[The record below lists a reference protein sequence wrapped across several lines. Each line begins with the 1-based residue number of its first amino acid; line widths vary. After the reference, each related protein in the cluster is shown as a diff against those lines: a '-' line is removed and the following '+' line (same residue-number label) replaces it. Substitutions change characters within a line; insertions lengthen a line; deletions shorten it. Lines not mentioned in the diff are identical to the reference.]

1 MTENPNKA
9 YNIKIPV
16 YISEKNE
23 EQAGMFEPLSFDE
36 MIKLLGAKIDDYNL
50 NPVNVTN
57 DKRNKTVIKE
67 IEKVDYSIVNLGTEK
82 GLLLKITASNTN
94 FFDGYYKSQTDEK
107 EKINLQKSDKLG
119 SDNNFILLYPK
130 ITGYQTSFFKYEW
143 IILVYEDPNKE
154 ANEIISIA
162 KIVLKKILNI
172 SIANVK
178 LPDLVDKLNQ
188 ISIIPELQLKLST
201 IEYEDSDVDND
212 LVEYLFESK
221 IIKQKENTFLNVP
234 FQKVKEIIESL
245 KFAEKYR
252 KKRIKII
259 NGKNEIKIFQE
270 QVNEA
275 EEKLKTTI
283 EEIFN
288 QNSIIYQNDIDKEL
302 IYKEDFIVE
311 KLKPILDNYLIS
323 YAEH

>member
-1 MTENPNKA
+1 MEEKKDKT

-16 YISEKNE
+16 YISEKSE
-23 EQAGMFEPLSFDE
+23 EKAGIFEPLSFDE
-36 MIKLLGAKIDDYNL
+36 MIKLLADKIDSYNQ

-67 IEKVDYSIVNLGTEK
+67 IEKVDYSIVPLGSEK
-82 GLLLKITASNTN
+82 GILLKITASNTN
-94 FFDGYYKSQTDEK
+94 FFDGYYKSEKDED

-130 ITGYQTSFFKYEW
+130 ITGYQTSNFKYEW

-154 ANEIISIA
+154 ASEIISIA

-178 LPDLVDKLNQ
+178 LPDLVEKLNQ
-188 ISIIPELQLKLST
+188 ISIIPELQLKLSS

-212 LVEYLFESK
+212 LVEYLLQSK
-221 IIKQKENTFLNVP
+221 VIKQKENVFLNVP
-234 FQKVKEIIESL
+234 FQKVKELINSL
-245 KFAEKYR
+245 RFVEKYR

-259 NGKNEIKIFQE
+259 NGKNEITILQE
-270 QVNEA
+270 HINEA
-275 EEKLKTTI
+275 EDKLKTTI

-288 QNSIIYQNDIDKEL
+288 QSSIIHQNDIDNDL

-311 KLKPILDNYLIS
+311 KLKPVLDNYLVS
-323 YAEH
+323 YA